1 MDLFLLLYDHFDLM
15 WKCLDFSPLI
25 PHLFVSHT
33 FFLYLCPPPV
43 FSLTLWSF
51 CLAARQ
57 VCKTNPPC
65 RHQIGSGS
73 FCLSSPVRL
82 LLVQR
87 WHLRALSISIAGGK
101 TGLIWSLDL
110 KETSSPLRSFPLLR
124 ISWNSLFVL
133 DYVLCAILRSLL
145 DHLCGGVFCNHLCLL
160 AANCQLNSP
169 LLQFYQQ
176 ALGLGG
182 ALYSLLTKGLVKFG
196 GILPRRPLMQT
207 PVLLFA
213 VFLFLKV
220 SAMFMAVRKQRSK
233 QFVFFFLIQLL
244 VRHGN

>member
-1 MDLFLLLYDHFDLM
+1 M
-15 WKCLDFSPLI
+15 WRCLDLSPLI

-43 FSLTLWSF
+43 FSFTLWSF

-87 WHLRALSISIAGGK
+87 RHLRALSISITGGK

-160 AANCQLNSP
+160 AANSIPLCCSFTNRLLDSEVHSIHYSP
-169 LLQFYQQ
+169 
-176 ALGLGG
+176 
-182 ALYSLLTKGLVKFG
+182 K
-196 GILPRRPLMQT
+196 
-207 PVLLFA
+207 VLLS
-213 VFLFLKV
+213 LKAFCPADHWWKHQ
-220 SAMFMAVRKQRSK
+220 SYYLQC
-233 QFVFFFLIQLL
+233 FFFSKFQLCL
-244 VRHGN
+244 WLSGNKDQNSLCFSTWLNYS